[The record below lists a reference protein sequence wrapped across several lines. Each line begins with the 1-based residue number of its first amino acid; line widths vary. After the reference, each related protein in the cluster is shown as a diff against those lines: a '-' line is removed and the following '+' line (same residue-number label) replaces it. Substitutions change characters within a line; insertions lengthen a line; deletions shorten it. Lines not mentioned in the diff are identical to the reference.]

1 MGGLNSLMSVVA
13 PLLGAP
19 LLALVSHLPQ
29 GDWRLGAPMFFC
41 ALLQAT
47 ALALAVGHFRREKAA
62 QLARG

>member
-1 MGGLNSLMSVVA
+1 MSVVA

-41 ALLQAT
+41 AALQAV
-47 ALALAVGHFRREKAA
+47 ALGLAVSHFRRERTRLAA
-62 QLARG
+62 